1 MATAIGTT
9 IANKMGIAQSVRYS
23 FSVDATLS
31 MVGSTTLVIESC
43 ILVIVSVITNIE
55 VSNIR
60 TVVSEHM
67 SSDTVTARGCDNK
80 S

>member
-1 MATAIGTT
+1 MATTIGST
-9 IANKMGIAQSVRYS
+9 IASKIGIAQPVRYS
-23 FSVDATLS
+23 LSVDVTLS
-31 MVGSTTLVIESC
+31 MLGSTILVIESC

-55 VSNIR
+55 VSIIR

-67 SSDTVTARGCDNK
+67 SSDTVTAIGCNNK